1 MAEHRLPGWG
11 SVNTFEFH
19 EHRERAP
26 HLEQPDHRHRL
37 LAARELLTHAIAE
50 IDDADVP
57 LLDEQITVTD
67 LGCGD
72 GGFLQ
77 LIEDLNV
84 QAWGYDFQPSNQHGW
99 FERGVIAYA
108 HDWTNHTLGVGDV
121 VILTEVLEH
130 LYSPHGQLR
139 WLYEE
144 TLALCVVASSPLFEN
159 QENAADCH
167 AWAWDWDGYEKLFKD
182 AGWRI
187 ECHRQSHWSQLVLA
201 SRY

>member
-1 MAEHRLPGWG
+1 
-11 SVNTFEFH
+11 
-19 EHRERAP
+19 
-26 HLEQPDHRHRL
+26 
-37 LAARELLTHAIAE
+37 
-50 IDDADVP
+50 
-57 LLDEQITVTD
+57 
-67 LGCGD
+67 
-72 GGFLQ
+72 
-77 LIEDLNV
+77 V